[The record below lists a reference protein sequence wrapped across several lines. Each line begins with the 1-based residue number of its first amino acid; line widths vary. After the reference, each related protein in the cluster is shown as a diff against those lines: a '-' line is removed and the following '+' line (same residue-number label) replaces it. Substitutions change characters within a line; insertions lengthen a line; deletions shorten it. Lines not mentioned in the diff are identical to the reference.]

1 MSLRA
6 ECATLLG
13 VSLLSISALGTSV
26 SANDVDLMVLSY
38 PGFEE
43 AKFHQTCFQEHGE
56 SPTFCFF
63 AMRMKPS
70 RRFRLAFG
78 RI

>member
-38 PGFEE
+38 PGFGLPPE
-43 AKFHQTCFQEHGE
+43 KW
-56 SPTFCFF
+56 SSL
-63 AMRMKPS
+63 K
-70 RRFRLAFG
+70 
-78 RI
+78 